1 MSSAAP
7 KQPVSVFNQ
16 AAEDRLKELLEK
28 RKRDKLTRAEALE
41 VRELQLLKAA
51 AELAKKRAAIEQARR
66 QLADQDRYRIG
77 GFALTAGLGGWSE
90 AELQAGFAFLAAM
103 DAAQRA
109 ALPPVAANA
118 DSKAGGDA
126 VAAPVTS
133 ATASATA
140 PAPTPEAEEAPPAQ
154 AQAEPMAEAAMPIA
168 ASMPASASM
177 SHEPP
182 PVRRLG
188 RLM

>member
-1 MSSAAP
+1 MSAAAP

-16 AAEDRLKELLEK
+16 ATEDRLKELLEK

-51 AELAKKRAAIEQARR
+51 AELAKKRAALAADCRK
-66 QLADQDRYRIG
+66 LADQDRYRIG
-77 GFALTAGLGGWSE
+77 GLALTAGLGGWSD
-90 AELQAGFAFLAAM
+90 AELRAGFAFLAAM

-126 VAAPVTS
+126 VATPVTS
-133 ATASATA
+133 AAASTLMPA
-140 PAPTPEAEEAPPAQ
+140 PASEAKAAPLAQ
-154 AQAEPMAEAAMPIA
+154 AQAEPMAAAMPA
-168 ASMPASASM
+168 PASM

-182 PVRRLG
+182 PRRTLG

>member
-1 MSSAAP
+1 MSAAAP

-51 AELAKKRAAIEQARR
+51 AELAKKRAALAADCRK
-66 QLADQDRYRIG
+66 LADQDRYRIG
-77 GFALTAGLGGWSE
+77 GFALTAGLGGWSD
-90 AELQAGFAFLAAM
+90 AELRAGFAFLAAM
-103 DAAQRA
+103 DAVQKA

-133 ATASATA
+133 AAASTLM
-140 PAPTPEAEEAPPAQ
+140 PAPTSGAKAAPPAQ
-154 AQAEPMAEAAMPIA
+154 AQTELVDEAAMSA
-168 ASMPASASM
+168 PAPM

-182 PVRRLG
+182 PRRTLG